1 MRRDWVHDYET
12 LKNCFAAVFIDARSD
27 HKEVFVIHELRNDIQ
42 EMVAFLE
49 QNVLMH
55 EWHISY
61 NGLGF
66 DSQITEFIL
75 RNATELTFM
84 TGAEAANQIYQV
96 AQDVINRQD
105 RGEWLQYSPK
115 DLQIRQVDVFK
126 LNHWDNPAKRSSLK
140 WIQYSMDWHN
150 ILDMPIPHGKDINTI
165 EEIDMI
171 ITYCVNDVESTK
183 AIMKLSKKQIS
194 LRNTLSKEYNI
205 DLYSASEPKIS
216 KELFLHFLSKE
227 LGASKYELK
236 QLRTFRQEIVVKD
249 ILLEYLNFETA
260 TFQKLKR
267 KFSEVIIDPEK
278 TKDGFKYSLRYKGAK
293 TDFGLGGIHGAN
305 EKGIYKSDDKMII
318 MSSDVTS
325 FYPNLA
331 IRNGWS
337 PAHLPKKEFCT
348 LYEWFFDERKK
359 ISKKDIRNYVYK
371 IILNSTYGLSN
382 DKNCFLYDPEF
393 TMRITINGQLSLALL
408 YEMIMERIPGAIP
421 IMQNTD
427 GLETKIPREYEE
439 LYYEICKEWEQLT
452 NLQLEHNTYSKII
465 LRDVNNYIAV
475 HNYKE
480 VNKEVYDEIKTEN
493 PHYLYK
499 EDGGK
504 YYYGATKCKGS
515 FDYYDIPLHKNKSFK
530 VIPEA
535 IYNYFV
541 HGIEPI
547 TYLKT
552 KVNIFDYCA
561 GKKINGNWSYNA
573 LHLKGSELVLE
584 PLQKT
589 IRYYVS
595 KSGVK
600 LIKHN
605 YSDDRK
611 SQVEAGPWLQS
622 IHIKHVEKPFDQ
634 YNVDLQFYLSKINKE
649 INKLSPTVQQES
661 LNF

>member
-27 HKEVFVIHELRNDIQ
+27 HKEIFVIHELRNELQ
-42 EMVAFLE
+42 EMVAFLQ
-49 QNVLMH
+49 QNVVMN

-75 RNATELTFM
+75 RNATDLSFM

-150 ILDMPIPHGKDINTI
+150 ILDMPIPHGKDIHTI

-205 DLYSASEPKIS
+205 DLYSASEPRIS
-216 KELFLHFLSKE
+216 KELFLHFLSKQ
-227 LGASKYELK
+227 LGTSKYELK
-236 QLRTFRQEIVVKD
+236 QLRTFRQEIIVKD
-249 ILLEYLNFETA
+249 ILLEYLDFKTA

-278 TKDGFKYSLRYKGAK
+278 TKDGFKYSLRYKGAQ

-305 EKGIYKSDDKMII
+305 ERGIYKSDDKMII
-318 MSSDVTS
+318 LSSDVTS

-331 IRNGWS
+331 IRNEWS

-427 GLETKIPREYEE
+427 GLETKIPREHEE

-452 NLQLEHNTYSKII
+452 NLQLEHDTYSKII

-480 VNKEVYDEIKTEN
+480 VDKKVYDEIKTEN

-499 EDGGK
+499 EEGGK

-535 IYNYFV
+535 IYKYFV
-541 HGIEPI
+541 HGIEPA
-547 TYLKT
+547 TYLKNN
-552 KVNIFDYCA
+552 VNIFDYCA

-573 LHLKGSELVLE
+573 EYIKGSELVQE

-595 KSGVK
+595 ENGVK
-600 LIKHN
+600 IIKHN

-611 SQVEAGPWLQS
+611 SQVEAGPWLQT
-622 IHIKHVEKPFDQ
+622 IHIKHVKKPFDK
-634 YNVDLQFYLSKINKE
+634 YTVNLQFYLNKINKE
-649 INKLSPTVQQES
+649 INKLSPTVQQKS

>member
-1 MRRDWVHDYET
+1 M
-12 LKNCFAAVFIDARSD
+12 I
-27 HKEVFVIHELRNDIQ
+27 
-42 EMVAFLE
+42 AFLE
-49 QNVLMH
+49 QNVLMR

-84 TGAEAANQIYQV
+84 TGEEAANQIYQV
-96 AQDVINRQD
+96 AQDVISRQD

-150 ILDMPIPHGKDINTI
+150 ILDMPIPHGKNIHTI

-171 ITYCVNDVESTK
+171 ISYCVNDVESTK

-227 LGASKYELK
+227 LGTSKYELK
-236 QLRTFRQEIVVKD
+236 QLRTFREEIIVKD
-249 ILLEYLNFETA
+249 ILLDYLNFETA

-305 EKGIYKSDDKMII
+305 EKGIYKSDSKMII
-318 MSSDVTS
+318 VSSDVTS

-382 DKNCFLYDPEF
+382 DRNCFLYDPEF
-393 TMRITINGQLSLALL
+393 TMRI
-408 YEMIMERIPGAIP
+408 
-421 IMQNTD
+421 
-427 GLETKIPREYEE
+427 K
-439 LYYEICKEWEQLT
+439 
-452 NLQLEHNTYSKII
+452 
-465 LRDVNNYIAV
+465 
-475 HNYKE
+475 
-480 VNKEVYDEIKTEN
+480 
-493 PHYLYK
+493 
-499 EDGGK
+499 
-504 YYYGATKCKGS
+504 
-515 FDYYDIPLHKNKSFK
+515 
-530 VIPEA
+530 
-535 IYNYFV
+535 
-541 HGIEPI
+541 
-547 TYLKT
+547 
-552 KVNIFDYCA
+552 
-561 GKKINGNWSYNA
+561 
-573 LHLKGSELVLE
+573 
-584 PLQKT
+584 
-589 IRYYVS
+589 
-595 KSGVK
+595 
-600 LIKHN
+600 
-605 YSDDRK
+605 
-611 SQVEAGPWLQS
+611 
-622 IHIKHVEKPFDQ
+622 
-634 YNVDLQFYLSKINKE
+634 
-649 INKLSPTVQQES
+649 
-661 LNF
+661 